1 MLTRGIL
8 VLVTAFACSGEPKRS
23 YCEALC
29 DWAVTCHETERTI
42 DSAAMLDACLASTR
56 ASDASC
62 EKAESGKMDPAS
74 AKLLEPC
81 VKAIDT
87 NADTLECNAFVGS
100 IEQLKVATVP
110 AACATQS
117 ADAVATFDDARDAT
131 VETGEQLCNRYTQTF
146 CERSESCILG
156 DFSGEIPQE
165 AIDAL
170 GGTPLELC
178 VQNMNQTFTNDCV
191 ANDLY
196 AAEESLT
203 DANLARQASR
213 TCLSEFDDITC
224 DQLFSGDLSNETGAC
239 AGSVS
244 DPDDLLAIAQV
255 LFELSKDFAEY
266 APSR

>member
-1 MLTRGIL
+1 MLRGIL
-8 VLVTAFACSGEPKRS
+8 VLLASFACSGEPKRS
-23 YCEALC
+23 YCESLC
-29 DWAVTCHETERTI
+29 DWAVACHETERTV
-42 DSAAMLDACLASTR
+42 DSAALLDQCLADTR

-81 VKAIDT
+81 VKAIDANT
-87 NADTLECNAFVGS
+87 EALECNGFVGS

-117 ADAVATFDDARDAT
+117 ADAVATFDAARDAT
-131 VETGEQLCNRYTQTF
+131 VETGEQLCNRYTTTF
-146 CERSESCILG
+146 CERSADCILG
-156 DFSGEIPQE
+156 DFQGEIPQE
-165 AIDAL
+165 AIDAV
-170 GGTPLELC
+170 GGTPFELC
-178 VQNMNQTFTNDCV
+178 VQQLDQAFTNDCV

-213 TCLSEFDDITC
+213 TCLTEFDAISC

-244 DPDDLLAIAQV
+244 DPDDLVKIATA
-255 LFELSKDFAEY
+255 LFELSEQFAEY
-266 APSR
+266 AP